1 MITVKNIVLAKISIL
16 KGNKIQ
22 RDYING
28 FNNNIK

>member
-16 KGNKIQ
+16 KENKIQ
-22 RDYING
+22 RDYINW